1 MDLVNIYSDSQL
13 LKENV
18 APPSLYRNLIEAST
32 QNALSF
38 SLEFLPNT
46 IALYFL
52 E

>member
-1 MDLVNIYSDSQL
+1 MNLVNIYSDSQL
-13 LKENV
+13 LEKKFE
-18 APPSLYRNLIEAST
+18 PRLYRNLIEASI